1 MKQINRRRFLLLF
14 LSVLCMCGLTGC
26 GGQVKEETKQVKNEI
41 QIGFSFDSLVI
52 ERWQRDRDVFV
63 SQAQEDGAKV
73 NVQNAGGDVETQKK
87 QIMYFIEQK
96 MDVIVVV
103 AVDTAALS
111 DVVKKAKESGI
122 RVVAYDRMLENAGV
136 DLCVSFDS
144 EKVGN
149 LYAKAIR
156 KKFPK
161 GAKLLEIMGSS
172 EDYNVKLLEKGL
184 SAGLRKSDTVVKKAY
199 AKGWIA
205 EHAYQTVSDFYEKG
219 GNCDAIICG
228 NDDLA
233 AQAILALSE
242 NRKTG
247 KVYVLGQD
255 GDLSACQRI
264 VEGTQGGTVF
274 KNVDELAKRA
284 ATMCVK
290 LAKGEEI
297 SGITK
302 HFDGTNQVDSYFLTP
317 VFVDKKNLNQII
329 IDGGFHTKEEVYIN
343 E

>member
-1 MKQINRRRFLLLF
+1 M
-14 LSVLCMCGLTGC
+14 
-26 GGQVKEETKQVKNEI
+26 
-41 QIGFSFDSLVI
+41 
-52 ERWQRDRDVFV
+52 
-63 SQAQEDGAKV
+63 
-73 NVQNAGGDVETQKK
+73 
-87 QIMYFIEQK
+87 
-96 MDVIVVV
+96 
-103 AVDTAALS
+103 
-111 DVVKKAKESGI
+111 
-122 RVVAYDRMLENAGV
+122 VAYDRMLENAGV

-144 EKVGN
+144 EKVGI

-205 EHAYQTVSDFYEKG
+205 EHAYQMVSDFYEKG
-219 GNCDAIICG
+219 GECDAIICG

-242 NRKTG
+242 NRKAG

-274 KNVDELAKRA
+274 KNVDELAKKA

-302 HFDGTNQVDSYFLTP
+302 RFDGTNQVDSYFLTP

>member
-1 MKQINRRRFLLLF
+1 M
-14 LSVLCMCGLTGC
+14 
-26 GGQVKEETKQVKNEI
+26 
-41 QIGFSFDSLVI
+41 
-52 ERWQRDRDVFV
+52 
-63 SQAQEDGAKV
+63 
-73 NVQNAGGDVETQKK
+73 
-87 QIMYFIEQK
+87 
-96 MDVIVVV
+96 
-103 AVDTAALS
+103 
-111 DVVKKAKESGI
+111 
-122 RVVAYDRMLENAGV
+122 VAYDRMLENAGV

-219 GNCDAIICG
+219 GECDAIICG

-242 NRKTG
+242 NRKAG

-274 KNVDELAKRA
+274 KNVDELAKEA

-329 IDGGFHTKEEVYIN
+329 IDRGFHTKEEVYIN

>member
-14 LSVLCMCGLTGC
+14 LSVLCMCGVTGC
-26 GGQVKEETKQVKNEI
+26 GGQVKEETKQ
-41 QIGFSFDSLVI
+41 
-52 ERWQRDRDVFV
+52 
-63 SQAQEDGAKV
+63 
-73 NVQNAGGDVETQKK
+73 VQNAGGDVETQKK

-96 MDVIVVV
+96 MDAIVVV

-219 GNCDAIICG
+219 GKCDAIICG

-242 NRKTG
+242 NRKAG

-274 KNVDELAKRA
+274 KNVDELAKKA

-302 HFDGTNQVDSYFLTP
+302 RFDGTNQVDSYFLTP

>member
-1 MKQINRRRFLLLF
+1 MKQRMKAAFLFTFLCLLTF
-14 LSVLCMCGLTGC
+14 VSFTGC
-26 GGQVKEETKQVKNEI
+26 GSQQKESKQSENNKL

-63 SQAQEDGAKV
+63 SQAQELGANV
-73 NVQNAGGDVETQKK
+73 NVQNAGGDVKEQRK
-87 QIMYFIEQK
+87 QISYFIEQK

-103 AVDTAALS
+103 AVDTSALS
-111 DVVKKAKESGI
+111 DLVQKAKENGI
-122 RVVAYDRMLENAGV
+122 RVVAYDRMLENAGE
-136 DLCVSFDS
+136 DLFISFDS

-156 KKFPK
+156 KKFPN

-172 EDYNVKLLEKGL
+172 EDYNVKLLEKGF
-184 SAGLRKSDTVVKKAY
+184 SDGLGKSYTIAKKVY

-219 GNCDAIICG
+219 GECDAVICG

-242 NRKTG
+242 NRKAG
-247 KVYVLGQD
+247 KVYVIGQD

-264 VEGTQGGTVF
+264 VEGTQGSTVF

-284 ATMCVK
+284 ANLCVK
-290 LAKGEEI
+290 LAKGESIRE
-297 SGITK
+297 TK
-302 HFDGTNQVDSYFLTP
+302 MVSDGTNPVKAYFLTP
-317 VFVDKKNLNQII
+317 VLVNKKNLDDVI